1 MRPQQE
7 PMPKLVKLYIQ
18 QVLIG
23 FGLSAVFT
31 AILIYLD
38 IGNLQRLVFGSG
50 DGLLGLFLI
59 FFFNGL
65 VFAGVQFAIR
75 IMRMGHED
83 DDDDDDDQGGTPV
96 RADLKP
102 VAVAAR

>member
-1 MRPQQE
+1 
-7 PMPKLVKLYIQ
+7 MPKLIKLYIQ

-31 AILIYLD
+31 AILVYFD
-38 IGNLQRLVFGSG
+38 IGNLQRLLLGSS

-75 IMRMGHED
+75 IMRMGQED
-83 DDDDDDDQGGTPV
+83 DDDDDDDRGMPV
-96 RADLKP
+96 RFGELIPIRISTD
-102 VAVAAR
+102 RRENMR